1 MSNDDW
7 VHVPARARPR
17 REGGW
22 RDAFWHYLLGTVLII
37 GGGLILN
44 MGLLALFKATG
55 HADVVVLLGHEGTG
69 TIAVGDRLLA
79 FAYLM
84 LSLIV
89 FLPLMRIVL
98 PALHQR
104 PWASFVSAGRWRWGR
119 LARSLIVM
127 AGLLLATIAIQLVF
141 APRSLHYEGHWHEIG
156 LFALAALVLAPLQ
169 VFTEEV
175 FFRGYLMQA
184 IARAT
189 PLALLQIVIPA
200 VLFTGAHAQNPEALQ
215 GAAWAVASYAS
226 AGFYLGL
233 LTLYDRGIESAV
245 GAHLAI
251 NLFAIL
257 VVGSSASVSPS
268 SVIWRDA
275 APDYRLGFLSG
286 LVVFAL
292 HFAILVWARR
302 RKDVGESQR

>member
-1 MSNDDW
+1 MSIDNW
-7 VHVPARARPR
+7 EHQSRKARPR
-17 REGGW
+17 RDDGW
-22 RDAFWHYLLGTVLII
+22 RDALWHYVVGAVVII
-37 GGGLILN
+37 GGGLVLN
-44 MGLLALFKATG
+44 MGLLLLFKASG
-55 HADVVVLLGHEGTG
+55 HGDAVLLLGHEGPRTM
-69 TIAVGDRLLA
+69 AVGDRVLA

-98 PALHQR
+98 PALHRR
-104 PWASFVSAGRWRWGR
+104 PWGSFVSAGHWRWGR
-119 LARSLIVM
+119 LGSSLAVM
-127 AGLLLATIAIQLVF
+127 AGLLLLAIALQFLF
-141 APRSLHYEGHWHEIG
+141 EPGSLHYEGHWNEIA

-169 VFTEEV
+169 VLTEEV

-184 IARAT
+184 VARAT
-189 PLALLQIVIPA
+189 PLALLQIVLPA
-200 VLFTGAHAQNPEALQ
+200 VLFTGAHAENPEALQ

-226 AGFYLGL
+226 AGLYLGL
-233 LTLYDRGIESAV
+233 LTLIDRGIESAV

-275 APDYRLGFLSG
+275 SPDYRFGFFSG

-292 HFAILVWARR
+292 HFAVLTWRR
-302 RKDVGESQR
+302 RRATTGEAAS